1 MPFYPKLRYN
11 SLENMKKKLSFG
23 FDKVNLLRAV
33 IKTSA
38 IIWLVCVIGVFTIL
52 GYVVGV
58 RKEMFDKAPDV
69 FAFSLL
75 GLVLLGC
82 LAFLV
87 GVISFTAQIL
97 IKRSQKRQNLFLFLI
112 KLFLSL
118 TILPLYLIIYVLK
131 PLELIKRIKH
141 GGIKGFYKSL
151 RPKPVLAK
159 VVALI
164 VVGFIILPIWI
175 GGYVAAGALTAS
187 QLGYIT
193 EDINIVG
200 TGSMYPTW
208 EKGTKG
214 KSNKD
219 LAKEIISTAGFL
231 PYPNGIVISGRRFL
245 GHTLGRG
252 DIITWENDATR
263 ELTSRDG
270 GDPAGLLKRII
281 GLPGDTIELREGIV
295 YLNGEPQKEPYTA
308 KPHSTF
314 GEKFL
319 RECQAITVPKDAIFA
334 MGDNRKG
341 SSDSREVGFAPIK
354 DIRLV
359 LPLEKQKDQLDKN
372 WHDTS
377 NDLDS
382 STKLRINKEKFV
394 ELLNQKRKE
403 KGAPEV
409 KYQPKLEKSAEL
421 RGEAILK
428 DNDFEQKGSYTMER
442 SMADAG
448 YWNTYWWEVS
458 VQGYYEAEELIE
470 DYLER
475 DWTDAKETWF
485 DKKFDDIGIA
495 EVEGILNGCPTQV
508 IVIHVAGYIP
518 PNYKQADIDSWKTS
532 LSRLREIQLSWADL
546 KNNSSFY
553 QSSKNDVDRINAII
567 SIRISNI
574 STIVAKM
581 EANRWLTASEQKMVD
596 QDKTLFDEQEVI
608 ATRLNSQH

>member
-1 MPFYPKLRYN
+1 MLKIISTKLERG
-11 SLENMKKKLSFG
+11 KLLS
-23 FDKVNLLRAV
+23 KIV
-33 IKTSA
+33 KTSA
-38 IIWLVCVIGVFTIL
+38 IIWLVCVIGVFAIL

-58 RKEMFDKAPDV
+58 RKEMFDKAPDA
-69 FAFSLL
+69 FAFTLL
-75 GLVLLGC
+75 GLILLGC

-87 GVISFTAQIL
+87 GIISFTAHIL

-112 KLFLSL
+112 KLFFCLA
-118 TILPLYLIIYVLK
+118 ILPLYLMIYILK
-131 PLELIKRIKH
+131 PLEFVKRLKH
-141 GGIKGFYKSL
+141 DGIKSLFKSL
-151 RPKPVLAK
+151 CLKPILVRVA
-159 VVALI
+159 ALI
-164 VVGFIILPIWI
+164 AVGVIILPIWI
-175 GGYVAAGALTAS
+175 GGYVTVGALAAS

-208 EKGTKG
+208 KKGTKG
-214 KSNKD
+214 KSNKE
-219 LAKEIISTAGFL
+219 LAEEIISTAGFL

-252 DIITWENDATR
+252 DILTWENDATR

-270 GDPAGLLKRII
+270 GNPAGLLKRII
-281 GLPGDTIELREGIV
+281 GLPGDTIELRDGIV
-295 YLNGEPQKEPYTA
+295 YLNGEPQKEPYIA
-308 KPHSTF
+308 KPRTTF

-319 RECQAITVPKDAIFA
+319 KECQVITVPQDAVFA

-341 SSDSREVGFAPIK
+341 SSDSREIGFAPIK

-532 LSRLREIQLSWADL
+532 LSRLREIQL
-546 KNNSSFY
+546 
-553 QSSKNDVDRINAII
+553 
-567 SIRISNI
+567 
-574 STIVAKM
+574 
-581 EANRWLTASEQKMVD
+581 
-596 QDKTLFDEQEVI
+596 
-608 ATRLNSQH
+608 